1 MNAKQRNKRM
11 VCQLR
16 SKNLKQV
23 KKQFATDSTLPVDRN
38 YTIEN
43 YSQHMKEVENIIEQY
58 INESRAQK
66 VEYKD
71 IKDSRLS
78 DFEIESLEL
87 FEMLL
92 AIEEIIGKEIPDS
105 ILSAE
110 IKIGELVAKIL
121 DL

>member
-1 MNAKQRNKRM
+1 
-11 VCQLR
+11 
-16 SKNLKQV
+16 
-23 KKQFATDSTLPVDRN
+23 
-38 YTIEN
+38 
-43 YSQHMKEVENIIEQY
+43 MKEVENTIEQY
-58 INESRAQK
+58 INDNRAQK

-87 FEMLL
+87 FEMLI

-105 ILSAE
+105 FLSAE
-110 IKIGELVAKIL
+110 IKIGELVDKIV

>member
-1 MNAKQRNKRM
+1 M
-11 VCQLR
+11 
-16 SKNLKQV
+16 
-23 KKQFATDSTLPVDRN
+23 KK
-38 YTIEN
+38 
-43 YSQHMKEVENIIEQY
+43 VENIIEQY
-58 INESRAQK
+58 INDNRAQK

-92 AIEEIIGKEIPDS
+92 AIEEIISKEIPDS

-110 IKIGELVAKIL
+110 IKIGELVDKIV

>member
-1 MNAKQRNKRM
+1 
-11 VCQLR
+11 
-16 SKNLKQV
+16 
-23 KKQFATDSTLPVDRN
+23 
-38 YTIEN
+38 
-43 YSQHMKEVENIIEQY
+43 MKEVENIIEQY

>member
-1 MNAKQRNKRM
+1 
-11 VCQLR
+11 
-16 SKNLKQV
+16 
-23 KKQFATDSTLPVDRN
+23 
-38 YTIEN
+38 
-43 YSQHMKEVENIIEQY
+43 MKEVENIIEQY
-58 INESRAQK
+58 INDNRAQK

-110 IKIGELVAKIL
+110 IKIEELVDKIV